1 MLDSKAGVIRGRV
14 YTVDAGDWC
23 LYDLQRRRAAAVLDT
38 GRSEGTGHQRLGLFS
53 RGTMSPLPW
62 CSTALCS
69 QLGSPETKK
78 TGGGSIRGTV
88 GGSSRPPKS
97 CAPDRLSLFKTP
109 GRVRYRWVQAWRRQG
124 AHPGFHGAHAAPSGR
139 GRRRCGLMR
148 TVDQPGAAS
157 MTLSASVGRLGT
169 CHGLLRR
176 LGGRWLFQR
185 PGLPCSRSEQPPCA
199 PAGRSCNHG
208 DPPGPQEVH

>member
-1 MLDSKAGVIRGRV
+1 MLDSKAGVIRSRV

-62 CSTALCS
+62 CSTAPCS
-69 QLGSPETKK
+69 QLGSPETQK

-124 AHPGFHGAHAAPSGR
+124 AHPGFQGPCSAVREGEAAMRLDAHCRPAWSRVHDAERLRGAPGHMPRPAAAPGWT
-139 GRRRCGLMR
+139 LAI
-148 TVDQPGAAS
+148 PAAR
-157 MTLSASVGRLGT
+157 AP
-169 CHGLLRR
+169 
-176 LGGRWLFQR
+176 LF
-185 PGLPCSRSEQPPCA
+185 P
-199 PAGRSCNHG
+199 
-208 DPPGPQEVH
+208 V